1 MTESRSYFTGKL
13 HEFVAFA
20 RKRPGDLDLAADAV
34 QREPAEGALK
44 AAGEI
49 REGGAPRKIAFGLAV
64 SMLDLRDRR

>member
-34 QREPAEGALK
+34 QESLLEGH
-44 AAGEI
+44 
-49 REGGAPRKIAFGLAV
+49 
-64 SMLDLRDRR
+64 